1 MFIGSRHLILFV
13 SSANYF
19 QIVSGNAVY
28 ASLALRWSNA
38 KYEFWIGATD
48 ADEEGEWR
56 WAASKRRLR
65 DGFQV
70 AIISGLGSF

>member
-1 MFIGSRHLILFV
+1 MHTSIVFFHWYNIIIILCDLV
-13 SSANYF
+13 G
-19 QIVSGNAVY
+19 QL

-48 ADEEGEWR
+48 AYEEGEWR
-56 WAASKRRLR
+56 WAAFKRRLR

-70 AIISGLGSF
+70 RGD